1 MSFDL
6 PLLGDF
12 CSGIGVLEN
21 RTVQAAS
28 KCFCQNNENGSK
40 HKRVAT
46 QPGPT
51 DGHSN
56 SESLPSYFTAPDD
69 L

>member
-6 PLLGDF
+6 PLSGDF

-28 KCFCQNNENGSK
+28 KCFCQNNENGGK

-46 QPGPT
+46 QPRPT

-56 SESLPSYFTAPDD
+56 S
-69 L
+69 